1 MSVYKSII
9 SWILMSSFVKTKC
22 EHKADMYVSLKNAY
36 SQICFRFCFWLF
48 KLICYNIV
56 IDWTVIQS
64 QLGGNIYLCFHSCGL
79 SMREIAIPGNCKI
92 FLQCQLLNSFN
103 SVYGLNLQL
112 HHAFFF
118 AHLWNSSPVLN
129 ICTSIMCNIPSFSL
143 SLLELMW
150 NHLDYGTPVSWHR
163 ELQEKRN
170 RTMKETNLFW
180 DWNLSHVKTNYHYTA
195 TVSVTVFVLER
206 WDIRES
212 HGSHGNFYEGKLEQ
226 CHSVP
231 AVAQSWAKN

>member
-1 MSVYKSII
+1 
-9 SWILMSSFVKTKC
+9 
-22 EHKADMYVSLKNAY
+22 MYVSLKNAY
-36 SQICFRFCFWLF
+36 IQIYFRFCFWLF

-56 IDWTVIQS
+56 IGWTVIQS

-79 SMREIAIPGNCKI
+79 SMRERAIPGNCKI
-92 FLQCQLLNSFN
+92 LQRQLLTLSILCISWTCRCIMHSFLLI
-103 SVYGLNLQL
+103 YETL
-112 HHAFFF
+112 H
-118 AHLWNSSPVLN
+118 LYYIY

-170 RTMKETNLFW
+170 KTMKETNLFW

-195 TVSVTVFVLER
+195 TVRVTVFVLER
-206 WDIRES
+206 WDIIES

-231 AVAQSWAKN
+231 PVARSWATN